1 MDDDSIKQKRFSK
14 APRLSLLQCPAF
26 RGCIAS
32 LRFSPFRNGSAAA
45 TIWRSIFFF
54 LAVFAFFFASE
65 KNLFS
70 QNAFPQNQGA
80 NSEIKIQPISDSQ
93 NQKEKSSAF
102 QSNSE
107 SQNQQ
112 NFNSQNQGN
121 LQSQNPDKNL
131 SDFDFYSEKLYEDL
145 SSLSL
150 TEKIDPDELEP
161 FYIDEDETKLILKL
175 FDGKFRTIKKA
186 GGIAVPETE
195 YAQNQV
201 RKFIAQYMT
210 KRGSENLSEILKN
223 AENYRLFIRKELEK
237 RKMPKALEYLPV
249 VESEYKIS
257 AKSRSGAL
265 GMWQFME
272 NSISPFMKKN
282 EWIDE
287 RLDPW
292 ISTKAALSKLQDNY
306 KMFNDWAI
314 AIAAYN
320 CGAGAMRKIL
330 ASAEEKSFWFIAE
343 KGLLRDE
350 SVNYIPKLI
359 AITEISEHPERYNL
373 FLPEI
378 SKYAGLYY
386 DNFDY
391 VELENQA
398 DLHALSLELRLDFD
412 ELKRLNNSLV
422 QDKTPPKTFLAGK
435 KYKLRLPSGLAETF
449 YEIFGKEF

>member
-1 MDDDSIKQKRFSK
+1 MIFYLDNILDDDSIKQKRFSK

-54 LAVFAFFFASE
+54 SALFAFFFAFE
-65 KNLFS
+65 KKVFA
-70 QNAFPQNQGA
+70 QNVFLQNQ
-80 NSEIKIQPISDSQ
+80 E
-93 NQKEKSSAF
+93 
-102 QSNSE
+102 SNSE
-107 SQNQQ
+107 SQDPKFQ
-112 NFNSQNQGN
+112 N
-121 LQSQNPDKNL
+121 QNPDKNL

-201 RKFIAQYMT
+201 RKFIAQYLT

-272 NSISPFMKKN
+272 NSISPFMEKN

-314 AIAAYN
+314 AVAAYN

-391 VELENQA
+391 VELENQI

-412 ELKRLNNSLV
+412 ELKKLNNSLV
-422 QDKTPPKTFLAGK
+422 QDKTPPKNFLAGK
-435 KYKLRLPSGLAETF
+435 RYKLRLPSGLSETF
-449 YEIFGKEF
+449 YEIFGKDF

>member
-1 MDDDSIKQKRFSK
+1 MNFYLDNILDDDSIKQKRFSK
-14 APRLSLLQCPAF
+14 ATRSSRLQCPAF
-26 RGCIAS
+26 RGFGLRHIVP
-32 LRFSPFRNGSAAA
+32 LRFSPLHNGSAAA

-54 LAVFAFFFASE
+54 SAVLAAFFASE
-65 KNLFS
+65 KISFAQSDSS
-70 QNAFPQNQGA
+70 QNHQNLEFQ
-80 NSEIKIQPISDSQ
+80 NS
-93 NQKEKSSAF
+93 NEKSSIF
-102 QSNSE
+102 QSYSENQNQEISNSK
-107 SQNQQ
+107 SQNS
-112 NFNSQNQGN
+112 N
-121 LQSQNPDKNL
+121 KNL

-150 TEKIDPDELEP
+150 TEKINPDELEP

-265 GMWQFME
+265 GIWQFME

-282 EWIDE
+282 DWIDE

-306 KMFNDWAI
+306 RMFNDWAI

-330 ASAEEKSFWFIAE
+330 DSAEEKSFWFIAE

-386 DNFDY
+386 ENFDY

-412 ELKRLNNSLV
+412 ELKRLNNSLI
-422 QDKTPPKTFLAGK
+422 QDKTPPKNFLAGE

-449 YEIFGKEF
+449 YEIFGKDF

>member
-14 APRLSLLQCPAF
+14 APRLSRLQCPAF
-26 RGCIAS
+26 RGSGFNACIAP
-32 LRFSPFRNGSAAA
+32 LRFSPFRNGFAAA
-45 TIWRSIFFF
+45 PIWRSIFFF
-54 LAVFAFFFASE
+54 SAIFSFFFASA
-65 KNLFS
+65 NFAFS
-70 QNAFPQNQGA
+70 QNAVF
-80 NSEIKIQPISDSQ
+80 K
-93 NQKEKSSAF
+93 NQK
-102 QSNSE
+102 SNSE
-107 SQNQQ
+107 NQIHQNS
-112 NFNSQNQGN
+112 NP
-121 LQSQNPDKNL
+121 QSQNHKNIEFQNQNENL
-131 SDFDFYSEKLYEDL
+131 SDFESDSEKLYEDL

-150 TEKIDPDELEP
+150 TEKIDPDEIEP
-161 FYIDEDETKLILKL
+161 FFIDEDETKLILKI

-186 GGIAVPETE
+186 GGISVPENE
-195 YAQNQV
+195 YAQNQI
-201 RKFIAQYMT
+201 RKFIAQYLT
-210 KRGSENLSEILKN
+210 KRGSENLGGILEN
-223 AENYRLFIRKELEK
+223 AENYRLFIRKELAK

-249 VESEYKIS
+249 VESEYKIG

-330 ASAEEKSFWFIAE
+330 GSAEEKSFWFVAE

-378 SKYAGLYY
+378 SEYAELYY

-391 VELENQA
+391 VEIQNQT
-398 DLHALSLELRLDFD
+398 DLRALSLELRLDFD

-422 QDKTPPKTFLAGK
+422 QNKTPPKNFLAGK

-449 YEIFGKEF
+449 YEIFGKDF

>member
-1 MDDDSIKQKRFSK
+1 MIFYLDNILDDDSIKQKRFSK

-54 LAVFAFFFASE
+54 SALFAFFFAFE
-65 KNLFS
+65 KKVFA
-70 QNAFPQNQGA
+70 QNVFLQNQ
-80 NSEIKIQPISDSQ
+80 E
-93 NQKEKSSAF
+93 
-102 QSNSE
+102 SNSE
-107 SQNQQ
+107 SQDPKFQ
-112 NFNSQNQGN
+112 N
-121 LQSQNPDKNL
+121 QNPDKNL

-201 RKFIAQYMT
+201 RKFIAQYLT

-272 NSISPFMKKN
+272 NSISPFMEKN

-292 ISTKAALSKLQDNY
+292 ISTKAALSKLQDNS
-306 KMFNDWAI
+306 KMVNDWAI
-314 AIAAYN
+314 AVAAYN

-391 VELENQA
+391 VELENQI

-412 ELKRLNNSLV
+412 ELKKLNNSLV
-422 QDKTPPKTFLAGK
+422 QDKTPPKNFLAGK
-435 KYKLRLPSGLAETF
+435 RYKLRLPSGLSETF
-449 YEIFGKEF
+449 YEIFGKDF

>member
-1 MDDDSIKQKRFSK
+1 MIFYLDNILDDDSIKQKRFSK

-54 LAVFAFFFASE
+54 SALFAFFFAFE
-65 KNLFS
+65 KKVFA
-70 QNAFPQNQGA
+70 QNVFLQNQ
-80 NSEIKIQPISDSQ
+80 E
-93 NQKEKSSAF
+93 
-102 QSNSE
+102 SNSE
-107 SQNQQ
+107 SQNPKFQ
-112 NFNSQNQGN
+112 N
-121 LQSQNPDKNL
+121 QNPDKNL

-201 RKFIAQYMT
+201 RKFIAQYLT

-272 NSISPFMKKN
+272 NSISPFMRKN

-314 AIAAYN
+314 AVAAYN

-343 KGLLRDE
+343 KGLLRNE

-391 VELENQA
+391 VELENQI

-412 ELKRLNNSLV
+412 ELKKLNNSLV
-422 QDKTPPKTFLAGK
+422 QDKTPPKIFLAGK
-435 KYKLRLPSGLAETF
+435 RYKLRLPSGLSETF
-449 YEIFGKEF
+449 YEIFGKDF